1 MAIVSRHPDLKGIL
15 DTWRAQE
22 LLESAPAR
30 IDQHRKGNL
39 SVRVKRE
46 DGSPAP
52 DGIHVNIRQRTHAFG
67 FGCAALSL
75 HSHADPAA
83 EAQYQKL
90 FTDAFNF
97 ATIMTFW
104 HDIEREKGKR
114 TTELYLR
121 RAKTLKAAGIR
132 VKGHPLILPGVCP
145 GWVPKDPDG
154 ARAAVQDW
162 ITHMVRTFRGV
173 VDTWD
178 VTGDIWTADNQ
189 QNGVGAWVRKAGRQQ
204 VFADALRWTKAANPD
219 AVTLY
224 NDFALDNAYADLV
237 RGAIRSGD
245 PLSVQGLE
253 AHMDGAGWLLEQLW
267 MHSDTFGKLGRP
279 LHWSEITVNSNDLA
293 AKGAKADISTRSGE
307 ARQAEYADAMYRL
320 LFSHPNVDAICWW
333 NLVDGDWGGNPGGL
347 VRRNLTPKHSYDV
360 VRHLIRE
367 EWNST
372 TSSRTNHRG
381 EVAARVFAGSYE
393 VTVEGTGNAGKPVTV
408 DVIAGKAT
416 QKLEITLPDS

>member
-1 MAIVSRHPDLKGIL
+1 MSTVSRHPDLKGIL

-22 LLESAPAR
+22 LLASASAR

-39 SVRVKRE
+39 SIRVTRP

-52 DGIHVNIRQRTHAFG
+52 DGILVNIRQKTHAFG

-75 HSHADPAA
+75 HSHTEPAA

-104 HDIEREKGKR
+104 HDIEKEKGKR
-114 TTELYLR
+114 NTELYLR
-121 RAKTLKAAGIR
+121 RAKTLKTAGIR

-145 GWVPKDPDG
+145 GWVPKDADG
-154 ARAAVQDW
+154 GRDAVKDW
-162 ITHMVRTFRGV
+162 ITYMVRTFRGV

-189 QNGVGAWVRKAGRQQ
+189 KNGIGAWVRKVGRQQ
-204 VFADALRWTKAANPD
+204 VFSDALRWTLSANPN

-224 NDFALDNAYADLV
+224 NDFALDNAYVDLV
-237 RGAIRSGD
+237 RGAVRGGD
-245 PLSVQGLE
+245 PLHVQGLE

-279 LHWSEITVNSNDLA
+279 LHWSEITVNSNDLG
-293 AKGAKADISTRSGE
+293 AKGPQSDVSTRSGE

-347 VRRNLTPKHSYDV
+347 VRRNLTPKPSYDV
-360 VRHLIRE
+360 IRQLIHE

-372 TSSRTNHRG
+372 MTKRTDHRG
-381 EVAARVFAGSYE
+381 EVAARVFAGDYE
-393 VTVEGTGNAGKPVTV
+393 ITV
-408 DVIAGKAT
+408 DGAGGSVQHVAVLVTAGKAT
-416 QKLEITLPDS
+416 RRVDVTL